1 MIIDD
6 IERHINNNNMIEIEK
21 IFEKTDFNIPLSH
34 NRTPLIHSVLQHKY
48 NFVYYFLR
56 QEKIDIDLK
65 DDEGMT
71 PLMHAAKNGF
81 ISILKLLI
89 YYNANPH
96 LKNDYDVT
104 ALIIAR
110 KNGNKL
116 CEDMLELPIKVAN
129 KVKERNEK
137 RKRLGRI
144 DTPPPILLLTYIP
157 QRPSNNDSQ
166 LIKIYKIIKN
176 FIGK

>member
-1 MIIDD
+1 
-6 IERHINNNNMIEIEK
+6 
-21 IFEKTDFNIPLSH
+21 
-34 NRTPLIHSVLQHKY
+34 
-48 NFVYYFLR
+48 
-56 QEKIDIDLK
+56 
-65 DDEGMT
+65 MT

-176 FIGK
+176 FIGNYFKHI